1 MANSPAVNEN
11 GWEPLGR
18 VTAYAYAGCDPERM
32 GLGPV
37 YAIEKVCAETGLKM
51 KDFDLIEVNEAFAAQ
66 VLSVCKVLEKT
77 TDLGEVPKDKL
88 NVNGGAIAL
97 GHPVGSSGSRIVL
110 TTLKELER
118 RGGKRALVSLCIG
131 GGQGGAIILERE

>member
-1 MANSPAVNEN
+1 MGIEI
-11 GWEPLGR
+11 EILTDHQR
-18 VTAYAYAGCDPERM
+18 FRPEKSEVERLWSDNTKAKQLLKWQPKY
-32 GLGPV
+32 GG
-37 YAIEKVCAETGLKM
+37 ITGFRKG
-51 KDFDLIEVNEAFAAQ
+51 
-66 VLSVCKVLEKT
+66 LEKT
-77 TDLGEVPKDKL
+77 TELGVVDTEKL

-97 GHPVGSSGSRIVL
+97 GHPVGSSGSRIIL